1 MHGVGVVSQEGT
13 RDNVMKCETVQEREV
28 WPPAIGKSP
37 AQCCGYGEEW
47 EKGVTGK
54 PAAQK
59 LSIKHGDEIAKGS
72 PPVLGVLGRK

>member
-1 MHGVGVVSQEGT
+1 M
-13 RDNVMKCETVQEREV
+13 MKCETVQEREV
-28 WPPAIGKSP
+28 WPPAFGKSP
-37 AQCCGYGEEW
+37 AQLLP

-59 LSIKHGDEIAKGS
+59 LSIKHGDETAKGS